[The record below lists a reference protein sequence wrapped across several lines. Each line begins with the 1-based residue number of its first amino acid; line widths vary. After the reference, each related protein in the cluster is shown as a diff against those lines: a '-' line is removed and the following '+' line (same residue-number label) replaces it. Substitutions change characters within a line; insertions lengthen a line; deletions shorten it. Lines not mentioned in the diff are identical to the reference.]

1 MYYLYL
7 NFNNKALANTNIRK
21 ALSLAIDRKDLCNKV
36 LKDGSREADGFVS
49 ADFTYGPDGKEYRS
63 EGKDYYAIRAEDGK
77 FYDRNGTGLAKGFLR
92 FPTAKQFRISSNF
105 NPRRTNPVTGRVAPH
120 RGVDFAM
127 PQGTPVLSV
136 GDGEVVVAKRSGAAG
151 YYVAIRMVAATPRV
165 ICTCARFW

>member
-63 EGKDYYAIRAEDGK
+63 EGKDYLSFMPMDRDGVREVFVEAIEANAD
-77 FYDRNGTGLAKGFLR
+77 D
-92 FPTAKQFRISSNF
+92 PD
-105 NPRRTNPVTGRVAPH
+105 
-120 RGVDFAM
+120 VDFINIYFNELTTDYKNDLVETDYYLEQYEWLASLLDKVTA
-127 PQGTPVLSV
+127 PEADS
-136 GDGEVVVAKRSGAAG
+136 AKETFDTLFVSSDAAG
-151 YYVAIRMVAATPRV
+151 CDNIEQ
-165 ICTCARFW
+165 IFKARS

>member
-63 EGKDYYAIRAEDGK
+63 EGKDYTQYNLKEAQAAFDQ
-77 FYDRNGTGLAKGFLR
+77 GLKNLVFL
-92 FPTAKQFRISSNF
+92 
-105 NPRRTNPVTGRVAPH
+105 H
-120 RGVDFAM
+120 
-127 PQGTPVLSV
+127 
-136 GDGEVVVAKRSGAAG
+136 
-151 YYVAIRMVAATPRV
+151 
-165 ICTCARFW
+165 